1 MSSKE
6 VDIFRAD
13 KKKWYT
19 VDSDGNKYWIK
30 SLVDEFWKQLI
41 ENKINH
47 NDFNFQG
54 YIFPSFSS
62 DTNMKLDLARNY
74 LKNHLANPQN
84 PKMNS
89 FLGKVNTAIVKERV
103 DFLGCVFL
111 GHFHIQHF
119 IFEGP
124 VYFRDCVFDD
134 EARFQENTF
143 KNHFGLRK
151 CTFRGETF
159 FLDSNFL
166 MGYYIGDNSSFANS
180 FTLLSGYFG
189 GNFSIS
195 QCNFDDRAH
204 ISRAKFSSRADI
216 QLTSFKKDF
225 DFFQNDFFQGLF
237 LVELSFYRNLSIQD
251 IKMKNGTF
259 QKLNFVGTSYLFEN
273 ITLLENTVLNFN
285 NCNFNKDVIFK
296 DCNIQNFKFGLSN
309 ISSVKFLSCN
319 WKIRARLF
327 LRDEE
332 GANIK
337 NITTLQHLE
346 DKYRQLKSNF
356 EGIKD
361 WELAGLAYVSE
372 MKMREKRL
380 FIEKDYMS
388 YFIYKI
394 YDAFGGYT
402 QNFKRPLYIF
412 LLLTFII
419 FPLYYTIFESC
430 DTIINFNNCF
440 LIGLSEGY
448 QKSLSAS
455 FPLVSSDLF
464 YDNWWVKSLQ
474 SFFSLLL
481 ITFFVLALR
490 KRFKQ

>member
-13 KKKWYT
+13 KKNWYT
-19 VDSDGNKYWIK
+19 LDSDGNKYWIK

-62 DTNMKLDLARNY
+62 DTNMKLDLAGNY

-124 VYFRDCVFDD
+124 VHFRDCVFDD
-134 EARFQENTF
+134 EARFQENIF

-180 FTLLSGYFG
+180 FTLLSGYIG

-204 ISRAKFSSRADI
+204 ISRAKFLGRADI
-216 QLTSFKKDF
+216 QLASFKKDF
-225 DFFQNDFFQGLF
+225 DFFQNDFFQGLY

-273 ITLLENTVLNFN
+273 ITLLEKTVLNFN

-296 DCNIQNFKFGLSN
+296 NCNIQDFKFGLSN
-309 ISSVKFLSCN
+309 ISTVRFLSCK
-319 WKIRARLF
+319 WKIRYRLI
-327 LRDEE
+327 LKEE
-332 GANIK
+332 EKIDKK
-337 NITTLQHLE
+337 NISSLTSLE
-346 DKYRQLKSNF
+346 DKYRQLKHNF
-356 EGIKD
+356 GNVLD
-361 WELAGLAYVSE
+361 WELAGLSYVSE

-380 FIEKDYMS
+380 YLEKDYFS
-388 YFIYKI
+388 IFIYKI
-394 YDAFGGYT
+394 YDYLSGYT
-402 QNFKRPLYIF
+402 QNFKRPLFIF
-412 LLLTFII
+412 FILTFFI
-419 FPLYYTIFESC
+419 FPLYYTTLEGCQFIDEFRNYFSC
-430 DTIINFNNCF
+430 S
-440 LIGLSEGY
+440 LSEGY
-448 QKSLSAS
+448 KKSLSAA
-455 FPLVSSDLF
+455 FPIFSTDLV
-464 YDNWWVKSLQ
+464 YENWWMKSLQ
-474 SFFSLLL
+474 SFLSLLL